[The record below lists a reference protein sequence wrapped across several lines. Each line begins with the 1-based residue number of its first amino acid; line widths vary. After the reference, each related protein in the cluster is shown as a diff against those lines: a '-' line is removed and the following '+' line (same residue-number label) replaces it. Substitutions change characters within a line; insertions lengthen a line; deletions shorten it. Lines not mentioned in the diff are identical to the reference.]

1 MLYDVEFQAWCNSLR
16 LSQQQRDLVNQ
27 IRTSPPARKVK
38 GGGRNV
44 HGFYA
49 SSKMGRTIQFE
60 SHTVELPAMTQF
72 YEYDDQ
78 VLEYWDQPIKFSIK
92 CSPQGKQATTIS
104 HYPDFFVMR
113 EIFCG
118 FEEWKT
124 EKRLGKLSE
133 EQPHRY
139 QKIEGQWVDVI
150 VQEYIESLYQ
160 FNMKLHRKELL
171 K

>member
-1 MLYDVEFQAWCNSLR
+1 MLYDVEFQAWCNNLR

-27 IRTSPPARKVK
+27 IRTSPPARKVQ

-44 HGFYA
+44 HGSYA

-60 SHTVELPAMTQF
+60 SHTVELPAITQF

-92 CSPQGKQATTIS
+92 CSPQGKQATTIG
-104 HYPDFFVMR
+104 HCPDFFVMR
-113 EIFCG
+113 KNCCG

-124 EKRLGKLSE
+124 EKRLEKLSE
-133 EQPHRY
+133 EQPYRY
-139 QKIEGQWVDVI
+139 QKIEEQWVDAI
-150 VQEYIESLYQ
+150 VQEYIESLGYYYR
-160 FNMKLHRKELL
+160 LRSV
-171 K
+171 